1 MEGFCI
7 YTVGNFVMGGGVG
20 WGSKKQMF
28 VNSVFQKGNFWQN
41 NADNKVF
48 FSPGLGW

>member
-1 MEGFCI
+1 
-7 YTVGNFVMGGGVG
+7 
-20 WGSKKQMF
+20 MF

-48 FSPGLGW
+48 FLWGWDGDAHHIQKCMAEGRL